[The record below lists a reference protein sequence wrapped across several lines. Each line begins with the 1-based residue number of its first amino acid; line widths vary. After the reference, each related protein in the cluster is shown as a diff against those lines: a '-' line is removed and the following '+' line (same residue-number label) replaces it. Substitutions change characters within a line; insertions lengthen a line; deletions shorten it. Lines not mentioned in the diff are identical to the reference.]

1 MRLTHSGTSL
11 SNNGKQTVTT
21 KSSPNIWC
29 CARQMIVI
37 ALFVFTASVITACG
51 SSSNGGA
58 GDVADEPGP
67 TINGVVTAPGGM
79 VAMLENQSLQY
90 ALLEV
95 VFPSAR
101 ADIIGLQ
108 PVGGATVELIEI
120 DNDGNQVGDVLAS
133 TSTSI
138 TGDYTLTL
146 PAGLDFAAN
155 LVVRI
160 TGAGSEVLT
169 AQVVEQVVDINP
181 ITTFVLEKLVEG
193 GTQLDTLAVGEVVR
207 LTGRA
212 EEFDLTA
219 GADLEAMLA
228 VLDAEVG
235 GFLEDAV
242 TELNA
247 DPGDGSGV
255 EGSYNNAL
263 FSVGLFNDDHF
274 EENGSRT
281 GNFSADIELGA
292 LSIEDA
298 GNGEL
303 TATWNGGDSYFANL
317 GISNSQPPNNT
328 WLWSET
334 ELDDLETETIPMTI
348 DANGVIRVTD
358 EFEEDLIVF
367 EGGTSGIGFRSPPV
381 ILEFVPAGPD
391 NDLFVANTTFSE
403 VRYNLTDTND
413 DGIVDALDPAAQIG
427 VGAFLDLEFFARI
440 PDAFPSLDGDWGL
453 ISLEVDLG
461 NNGNIFA
468 GVCKAEVTI
477 SGNNATVT
485 GTLDHCQDVD
495 RAPGA
500 AGGLDLVPTDEG
512 AFNATLTPGGNGA
525 IAVLG
530 EGETLPDEGFVNA
543 GGDFMALFFAE
554 DNDDGGDP
562 ANLTNLSRGV
572 SYGVRL
578 GSTAPDLTGRSY
590 RLMSQEIW
598 FEETGAVSVSRV
610 SDATLT
616 FNSNADATLSP
627 NSSRI
632 AVRATDVDGPVS
644 VNDESAN
651 AESVAVTL
659 SDNGAITFT
668 LAEGVVIDGFV
679 SADRNLLLLRNTFEG
694 DGNVDIGLVV
704 GVPATL

>member
-1 MRLTHSGTSL
+1 MYFKS
-11 SNNGKQTVTT
+11 T
-21 KSSPNIWC
+21 KSSLLDLRKI
-29 CARQMIVI
+29 IVFSLI
-37 ALFVFTASVITACG
+37 VFTTSVITGC
-51 SSSNGGA
+51 SSSDSGPISSGNIP
-58 GDVADEPGP
+58 ADEPGP
-67 TINGVVTAPGGM
+67 TISGVVTAPGGM
-79 VAMLENQSLQY
+79 VAMLENKPFG
-90 ALLEV
+90 V
-95 VFPSAR
+95 VLIEAILPSAR

-160 TGAGSEVLT
+160 TGAGTEILT

-181 ITTFVLEKLVEG
+181 ITTFILEKLIEG

-207 LTGRA
+207 LTGSA

-219 GADLEAMLA
+219 GADLDAMLA
-228 VLDAEVG
+228 ALDAEVG
-235 GFLEDAV
+235 GFLDAAV

-247 DPGDGSGV
+247 APGDGSGV

-281 GNFSADIELGA
+281 GNFSTDVEFGT

-303 TATWNGGDSYFANL
+303 TATWNGGDSYFANV
-317 GISNSQPPNNT
+317 GINNFQPPNNT

-334 ELDDLETETIPMTI
+334 ELADLETETIPMTI

-367 EGGTSGIGFRSPPV
+367 EDGTSGIGFRSPPV
-381 ILEFVPAGPD
+381 ILEIVPAGPD
-391 NDLFVANTTFSE
+391 NDLFIANTTFSE
-403 VRYNLTDTND
+403 VRFNLTDTDD
-413 DGIVDALDPAAQIG
+413 DGVVDALDPAAQIG
-427 VGAFLDLEFFARI
+427 VGAFIDLEFFARM
-440 PDAFPSLDGDWGL
+440 PDTFPSLDGNWGL
-453 ISLEVDLG
+453 VSLEVDLSS
-461 NNGNIFA
+461 NGNIFA
-468 GVCKAEVTI
+468 GVCKAEATI
-477 SGNNATVT
+477 SGNNAVVT

-500 AGGLDLVPTDEG
+500 EGGLDLVPTDEG
-512 AFNATLTPGGNGA
+512 GFSSTLTPGANGA
-525 IAVLG
+525 ISVLG
-530 EGETLPDEGFVNA
+530 DGDILPDEGFVNA

-554 DNDDGGDP
+554 DNDDGGNP
-562 ANLTNLSRGV
+562 ATLTNLSRGT

-578 GSTAPDLTGRSY
+578 GATAPDLTGRSY

-598 FEETGAVSVSRV
+598 FEGTGAVSVSRV

-627 NSSRI
+627 TSSRI
-632 AVRATDVDGPVS
+632 AVRATDVDGPIS

-659 SDNGAITFT
+659 SDNGAISVT
-668 LAEGVVIDGFV
+668 LADGVVIDGFV

-694 DGNVDIGLVV
+694 DGNVDIGLIF
-704 GVPATL
+704 GLPATP